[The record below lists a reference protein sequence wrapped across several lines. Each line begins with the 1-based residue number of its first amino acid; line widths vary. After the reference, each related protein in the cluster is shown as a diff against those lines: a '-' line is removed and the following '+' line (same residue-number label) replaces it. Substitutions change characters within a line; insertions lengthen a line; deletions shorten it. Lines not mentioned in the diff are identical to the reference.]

1 MTDIKII
8 ENSIKYDFVNK
19 ALLEAAIT
27 HTSFVNNK
35 KDYTYERLEFLG
47 DRVLG
52 LAIADLIYKNFLNES
67 EGDLARRIA
76 FLVSGKTLSE
86 IAIKLKLQN
95 YVRVSENL
103 KFNNGENNSILSDTM
118 EAIIGAIFLDS
129 NYSEVKK
136 VIKYIWIEY
145 IKNDVKPPKD
155 PKSALQELSMELKY
169 EMPVYSN
176 YIKEGP
182 DHSPIFKVKVSI
194 KGLNKSQGIGVSK
207 KSAEIDAA
215 SKLLRIIER
224 NSN

>member
-1 MTDIKII
+1 MTNIKTI

-129 NYSEVKK
+129 SYSEVKR
-136 VIKYIWIEY
+136 VIKYIRIEY

>member
-1 MTDIKII
+1 MTNIKTI
-8 ENSIKYDFVNK
+8 ENSIKYHFVNR

-27 HTSFVNNK
+27 HTSFENNK

-52 LAIADLIYKNFLNES
+52 LVIADLIYKNFLNES

-86 IAIKLKLQN
+86 IAIKFKLQN

-194 KGLNKSQGIGVSK
+194 KGLNKSQGIGASK